1 MSKQI
6 TKNNE
11 NLFVDVRQMIE
22 DAKHAFS
29 QTVNAGLTI
38 LYWNIGNRINEEV
51 LDNKRAEYGEKILP
65 TLSAKL
71 TEEYG
76 NGYSKL
82 VSSQLVN
89 ILTKNFGMI
98 RTIRLK
104 KHIQTLL
111 D

>member
-76 NGYSKL
+76 NGYSKRNL
-82 VSSQLVN
+82 
-89 ILTKNFGMI
+89 KRMI
-98 RTIRLK
+98 DFASK
-104 KHIQTLL
+104 FPDFDVVVTLS
-111 D
+111 